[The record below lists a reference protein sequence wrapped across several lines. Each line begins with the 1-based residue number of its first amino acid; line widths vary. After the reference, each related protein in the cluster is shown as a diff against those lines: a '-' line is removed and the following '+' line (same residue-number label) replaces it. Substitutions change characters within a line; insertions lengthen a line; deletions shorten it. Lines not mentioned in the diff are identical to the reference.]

1 MSKSFNCLKVAE
13 KIEETSDSY
22 SFLFTIPTDLEEQ
35 YKYRPGQ
42 YLTLK
47 VNIGGKEY
55 RRAYSIFTAVE
66 DSRFGCTVKRVK
78 GGVVSNHLIDKVN
91 VGDEI
96 EVMTP
101 DGKFVVDPGQQNQ
114 KDHYFF
120 AGGSGI
126 TPVMSMIATLLE
138 AEPLSTCYLLYANRN
153 EDSIIFKKQMD
164 DMILRYEAQ
173 FIVEH
178 ILSQPNQSKA
188 GGLKGLFGKKAAPN
202 WRGLKGRINNQI
214 LERYM
219 EDHPSKTQKDTYY
232 LCGPAGLI
240 ETVENFLKGRGA
252 EDVQIKKEY
261 FTAADTAT
269 PANTGAAATGGTCV
283 TEVKLNGETF
293 TLNIPADKSILDAI
307 IDEGKDPP
315 YSCTSG
321 ACSTCVAKVLDGKVD
336 MEVCFALDQEEIE
349 DGYILT
355 CQAKCST
362 PTLKLDYES

>member
-1 MSKSFNCLKVAE
+1 MSKSFNSLKVAE
-13 KIEETSDSY
+13 KIEETVDSY
-22 SFLFTIPTDLEEQ
+22 SFLFTIPDELIEQ
-35 YKYRPGQ
+35 YTYRPGQ

-47 VNIGGKEY
+47 LNIGGKEL
-55 RRAYSIFTAVE
+55 RRAYSIFTAVD

-78 GGVVSNHLIDKVN
+78 GGVVSNHLIDKIQ
-91 VGDEI
+91 VGDSV

-101 DGKFVVDPGQQNQ
+101 DGKFVVDPGQQNH

-164 DMILRYEAQ
+164 DMILRYENQ

-178 ILSQPNQSKA
+178 ILSQPHQPKA

-202 WRGLKGRINNQI
+202 WRGLRGRINNEI

-232 LCGPAGLI
+232 LCGPAGMI
-240 ETVENFLKGRGA
+240 ETVERFLKNRNVEG
-252 EDVQIKKEY
+252 VQIKKEF
-261 FTAADTAT
+261 FTAADAIAPAGAT
-269 PANTGAAATGGTCV
+269 IAAGGTCV
-283 TEVKLNGETF
+283 AEVKLNGETF
-293 TLNIPADKSILDAI
+293 TINIPAGKSVLDALV
-307 IDEGKDPP
+307 DEGKDPP

-321 ACSTCVAKVLDGKVD
+321 ACSTCVAKVLDGKVE
-336 MEVCFALDQEEIE
+336 MEACFALDPEEIE
-349 DGYILT
+349 DGYVLT
-355 CQAKCST
+355 CQAKCAT
-362 PTLKLDYES
+362 ATLKLDYES